1 MRKNLFIVVLLSI
14 VLVLSGG
21 FAFADNG
28 GGGDHITVKDNNVL
42 VGKGNTGIQG
52 NKNHHNVV
60 IGGDINLG
68 TNAGGKIINKN
79 KNTNTN
85 ENTNVNFNLNKNENK
100 NVNKNSQ
107 RQGQHQ
113 GQKQSLEN
121 NITIEGDE
129 YEAAKMH
136 IEGPALLKSDAKFSH
151 GKKFTARTKG
161 SVWEKVDFLTLKQAK
176 RLGKGSTDAEV
187 EEAIILEK
195 EFRTKTL
202 NKGIPADG
210 EFMGTLTIYPDGT
223 DVTAGGMEGRAAV
236 AAMTLGAT
244 HMHRVHFG
252 GGDRADGDAWNIGIG
267 GGASIAQNGDQMM
280 IAPNGGLGFGSADA
294 TNEQLPEMVFEI
306 YCDEG
311 TLELDDKKSAK
322 QTGNHTQW
330 SSQHMASNR

>member
-1 MRKNLFIVVLLSI
+1 MFIVVLLSI
-14 VLVLSGG
+14 ALVFFGG
-21 FAFADNG
+21 NAFAFGDYEDN
-28 GGGDHITVKDNNVL
+28 DTVGV
-42 VGKGNTGIQG
+42 GIQG
-52 NKNHHNVV
+52 DKNHHNVIV
-60 IGGDINLG
+60 GGDVNLG
-68 TNAGGKIINKN
+68 TNAGGKIVNKN
-79 KNTNTN
+79 KNTNTNTN

-100 NVNKNSQ
+100 NVNVNKNKNVNVNKNSQ
-107 RQGQHQ
+107 KQGQIQ

-121 NITIEGDE
+121 NITIEGDD

-136 IEGPALLKSDAKFSH
+136 IEGPALLKSDAKFAH

-306 YCDEG
+306 YCDES

-322 QTGNHTQW
+322 QTGNHTQFG
-330 SSQHMASNR
+330 SMHMASNR